1 MSVSGLYLL
10 DTIDITSLINNG
22 TINQEETE
30 KLASDT
36 FTSIKDTFEKSEEQ
50 SVLTSE
56 CYSNYQIK
64 TDMPKSVFGDSYGY
78 KMQKD
83 IANHMLDY
91 YAGKLSDDDLRE
103 YFNDCCTDMRIY
115 RAGQH
120 QTTGNIDDDSTQIV
134 SEIYE
139 IFAKENARAAR
150 NANYNEGQNVNKE
163 YGGRNSDWAYYNADY
178 YYQCE
183 NTNELLGTIAN
194 EVAEK
199 WGIEPIDT
207 KEIEANSCLTVDG
220 GFDFNSGWNFIYR
233 NQRGRANMEDESVAP
248 PKDLK
253 FFYKEMGTD
262 DGSSKAIINMWI
274 VNNRYSKEV
283 SFTIIPD
290 TLKGQIFDAD
300 KLMEDSYKQLDNA
313 KEYKNFMSQIS
324 IFTVWYSR
332 VSNIINT
339 CGNYTPQYL

>member
-1 MSVSGLYLL
+1 MSVSGLSLL
-10 DTIDITSLINNG
+10 DTIEITSLINNG

-36 FTSIKDTFEKSEEQ
+36 FTSTKDTFEKSEEQ

-103 YFNDCCTDMRIY
+103 YFNDCCTDMRLY

-163 YGGRNSDWAYYNADY
+163 YGGGNNDWAYYNADY

-233 NQRGRANMEDESVAP
+233 NQRGRASMEDESVEP
-248 PKDLK
+248 PENFKL
-253 FFYKEMGTD
+253 FYKEKSFPSNGILSVWLNNYKYDMDIPFSISRT
-262 DGSSKAIINMWI
+262 GS
-274 VNNRYSKEV
+274 
-283 SFTIIPD
+283 
-290 TLKGQIFDAD
+290 LKGQIFSVGDLVCD
-300 KLMEDSYKQLDNA
+300 YFEKGGIKKYSSFLN
-313 KEYKNFMSQIS
+313 N
-324 IFTVWYSR
+324 FTVFTRWYSLR
-332 VSNIINT
+332 SGINNVS
-339 CGNYTPQYL
+339 GDYTPKYS